1 MTDDVHESASPL
13 IGVLQESSLHA
24 TIKRMISRPGD
35 RLEERVGTHVI
46 DIVRGESLIEVQTG
60 SFAKLRPKLTAL
72 LEEHPIT
79 VIYPV
84 AAEKWLVYVDQNRAE
99 LSRRRSPRRGR
110 LTDVVRELSAIAS
123 FARHRNLA
131 VTVLLTRLEELRH
144 DDGRGSWRRR
154 GVSIVDRRLI
164 EVLRSVTFSCSEDYL
179 SLLPPALP
187 MPFTNSELAAAGK
200 IPRNHAQGIT
210 YCLRKMELLSI
221 TGKKGRELLFEL
233 VS

>member
-1 MTDDVHESASPL
+1 MHESASPL

-24 TIKRMISRPGD
+24 AIKKHIARPGD

-46 DIVRGESLIEVQTG
+46 DIVRGRSLIEVQTG

-72 LEEHPIT
+72 LAEHPVT

-84 AAEKWLVYVDQNRAE
+84 AAEKWLVYVDERRAE

-110 LTDVVRELSAIAS
+110 LTDVVRELSSIAS
-123 FARHRNLA
+123 FARDRNFRL
-131 VTVLLTRLEELRH
+131 TVLLTKVEELRH
-144 DDGRGSWRRR
+144 DDGQGSWRRR
-154 GVSIVDRRLI
+154 GVSIVDRRLV
-164 EVLRSVTFSCSEDYL
+164 EVLRSVTFSCSQDYL

-187 MPFTNSELAAAGK
+187 MPFTNSELSAAGK

-210 YCLRKMELLSI
+210 YCLRKMELLAI
-221 TGKKGRELLFEL
+221 TGKKGRELQFEL